1 MAHSSISDPSAFTP
15 FIAHTPAQRLGLPED
30 IADVAVWLSTDDAR
44 FITGQSLLVDGGY
57 TIAGMR

>member
-1 MAHSSISDPSAFTP
+1 
-15 FIAHTPAQRLGLPED
+15 
-30 IADVAVWLSTDDAR
+30 VALWLATDEAR